1 MRILRGEN
9 VISSIRNGVSQRQRS
24 SSAKYTGSGTY
35 SRILSYHQRTKS
47 SSSSNYISK
56 GTNTGTTSNIKD
68 AMYQSITYTA
78 AKELNNYAEK
88 LTGDGKNSLF
98 YQAEKTGDTTEI
110 VSNITDFVKNYNNM
124 VSCMSNF
131 NLSENSRD
139 LLYLSSCAEKAS
151 KSLSAVGITVL
162 KGGKLTVNPSVLKKS
177 SIEDL
182 KNAFN
187 GNSSF
192 GKKIL
197 ERSAQIAK
205 NATSNTNNTSTYQRI
220 LKKKYYD
227 FSV

>member
-1 MRILRGEN
+1 MRILRGES

-24 SSAKYTGSGTY
+24 NSAKHTGSGTY
-35 SRILSYHQRTKS
+35 SRILSYHQRTKG

-56 GTNTGTTSNIKD
+56 ETGTSSNIKD
-68 AMYQSITYTA
+68 TMYQNITYTA
-78 AKELNNYAEK
+78 AKELNTYAEK
-88 LTGDGKNSLF
+88 LTRDGRNSLF

-110 VSNITDFVKNYNNM
+110 VSNVTDFVKNYNNM
-124 VSCMSNF
+124 VSCMSKF

-139 LLYLSSCAEKAS
+139 LLYFSSCADKAS
-151 KSLSAVGITVL
+151 KSLNAVGITVL
-162 KGGKLTVNPSVLKKS
+162 KGGKLTVDPSVLKNS

-197 ERSAQIAK
+197 ERSSQITK
-205 NATSNTNNTSTYQRI
+205 NTTSKANNLSTYQKI